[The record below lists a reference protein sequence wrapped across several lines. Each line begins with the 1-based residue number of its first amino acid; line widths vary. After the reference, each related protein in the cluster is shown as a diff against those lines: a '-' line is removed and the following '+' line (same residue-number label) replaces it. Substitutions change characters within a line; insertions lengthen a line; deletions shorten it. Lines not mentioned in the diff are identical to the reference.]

1 MMTRKGALD
10 GIKVLDLSRVL
21 AGPWATQTLGDLGA
35 DVVKVEKPHEGD
47 DTRSWGPPFLREKGG
62 QSPVD
67 AAYYLCANRNKKSI
81 TIDISREEGQRLI
94 KELARGFDVL
104 VENHKVGSLKKYGL
118 DYESIRKVNPRI
130 VYCSITGFGQH
141 GPYANRAGYD
151 FLVQG
156 MGGMMSVT
164 GRPDEEPGGGPMKVG
179 VALTDIL
186 TGLYASTAILAAI
199 RARDIHGVGQHIDL
213 SLLDVQIACLA
224 NQGANFLYSGNIP
237 GRMGNS
243 HPNAVPYQDFK
254 TRDSFIIL
262 AIGNDSQFR
271 RFCEAAGLAHL
282 ADDERYR
289 TNQAR
294 IANRESLVEIIA
306 GRTAQETTQYWVDLL
321 HDKAVPCGPIKN
333 IKEVFEDGHVAARK
347 LIRKTEH
354 PTAGEIPIVA
364 SPINLSETPAAYEYP
379 PPVLGQHT
387 DEILKNHLGLDA
399 GTISELR
406 SKGILG

>member
-1 MMTRKGALD
+1 MTSKGALD

-35 DVVKVEKPHEGD
+35 DVVKIEKPLEGD
-47 DTRSWGPPFLREKGG
+47 DTRSWGPPFLREKDGK
-62 QSPVD
+62 SPLD
-67 AAYYLCANRNKKSI
+67 AAYYICANRNKKSI
-81 TIDISREEGQRLI
+81 TIDITRQVGQRLI
-94 KELARGFDVL
+94 KELAKGFDVL

-118 DYESIRKVNPRI
+118 DYESMKMVNPRL
-130 VYCSITGFGQH
+130 VYCSITGFGQD
-141 GPYANRAGYD
+141 GPYSNRAGYD

-164 GRPDEEPGGGPMKVG
+164 GRPDDEPGGGPMKVG

-199 RARDIHGVGQHIDL
+199 RARDIQGGGQHIDL

-224 NQGANFLYSGNIP
+224 NQAANFLYTGNVP

-254 TRDSFIIL
+254 TLDSFIIL

-271 RFCEAAGLAHL
+271 RFCGAAGLEYL
-282 ADDERYR
+282 ADDERYQ

-294 IANRESLVEIIA
+294 IANRERLVEIISR
-306 GRTAQETTQYWVDLL
+306 RTRQETTEYWVDLL

-333 IKEVFEDGHVAARK
+333 IKEVFEDEHVAARN

-354 PTAGEIPIVA
+354 STAGEIPIVA
-364 SPINLSETPAAYEYP
+364 SPINLSETPASYDRP
-379 PPVLGQHT
+379 PPLLGEHT
-387 DEILKNHLGLDA
+387 DEVLKEHLGLDA
-399 GTISELR
+399 EAISELR

>member
-1 MMTRKGALD
+1 MTSKGALD

-35 DVVKVEKPHEGD
+35 DVVKIEKPLEGD
-47 DTRSWGPPFLREKGG
+47 DTRSWGPPFLREKDGK
-62 QSPVD
+62 SPLD
-67 AAYYLCANRNKKSI
+67 AAYYICANRNKKSI
-81 TIDISREEGQRLI
+81 TIDITRQEGQRLI
-94 KELARGFDVL
+94 KELAKGFDVL

-118 DYESIRKVNPRI
+118 DYESMKMVNPRL
-130 VYCSITGFGQH
+130 VYCSITGFGQD
-141 GPYANRAGYD
+141 GPYSNRAGYD

-164 GRPDEEPGGGPMKVG
+164 GRPDDEPGGGPMKVG

-199 RARDIHGVGQHIDL
+199 RARDIQGGGQHIDL

-224 NQGANFLYSGNIP
+224 NQAANFLYTGNVP

-254 TRDSFIIL
+254 TLDSFIIL

-271 RFCEAAGLAHL
+271 RFCGAAGLEYL
-282 ADDERYR
+282 ADDERYQ

-294 IANRESLVEIIA
+294 IANRERLVEII
-306 GRTAQETTQYWVDLL
+306 
-321 HDKAVPCGPIKN
+321 
-333 IKEVFEDGHVAARK
+333 
-347 LIRKTEH
+347 
-354 PTAGEIPIVA
+354 
-364 SPINLSETPAAYEYP
+364 S
-379 PPVLGQHT
+379 
-387 DEILKNHLGLDA
+387 
-399 GTISELR
+399 
-406 SKGILG
+406 